1 MKKYY
6 SIKPEGKWFAKVPG
20 ADADPDINDGRQFRD
35 WIWGDKEGK
44 TLGWFKQSL
53 IGKVTGAAVQPLGED
68 MFFTIYLD
76 SDDAAQFKLYES
88 NFLSIANILGG
99 IDLNKNIE
107 LKAALNEK
115 RAWKNQ
121 YGKTV
126 IPTALY
132 ITQSGERI
140 AQTWPYDSEARWFTG
155 LPEAQVS
162 EKFGRKVRDTSL
174 MEAAFDTEIDTFI
187 QRVDESI
194 DKPTAT
200 VQEASVTV
208 SEGEDLAF

>member
-6 SIKPEGKWFAKVPG
+6 SIKSEGKWFAKVPG
-20 ADADPDINDGRQFRD
+20 ADADPDINDGREFRH
-35 WIWGDKEGK
+35 WSFGDKEGK

-53 IGKVTGAAVQPLGED
+53 IGKVAGAAVQPLGED

-76 SDDAAQFKLYES
+76 NDDAAQFKLYES
-88 NFLSIANILGG
+88 NFLGVANILGG
-99 IDLNKNIE
+99 IDLNKPIE

-126 IPTALY
+126 VPTALY

-140 AQTWPYDSEARWFTG
+140 TQTWPYDSEARWFTG
-155 LPEAQVS
+155 LRKAEVS
-162 EKFGRKVRDTSL
+162 EKFGRKVRDTSS

-187 QRVDESI
+187 QRVDENI

-208 SEGEDLAF
+208 SVGEDLAF

>member
-6 SIKPEGKWFAKVPG
+6 SIKSEGKWFAKVPG
-20 ADADPDINDGRQFRD
+20 ADADPDINDGREWRH
-35 WIWGDKEGK
+35 WKIPNKEGK

-53 IGKVTGAAVQPLGED
+53 QGKVAGAAVQPLGED
-68 MFFTIYLD
+68 MYFTIYLD
-76 SDDAAQFKLYES
+76 NDDAAQFKLYES
-88 NFLSIANILGG
+88 CFLGLANILGQ
-99 IDLNKNIE
+99 INLNEPIE
-107 LKAALNEK
+107 LKAALNQK

-121 YGKTV
+121 YNKTV

-140 AQTWPYDSEARWFTG
+140 AQTWPYDSETRWFTG
-155 LPEAQVS
+155 LPKAETS
-162 EKFGRKVRDTSL
+162 EKFGRTVRDTSL
-174 MEAAFDTEIDTFI
+174 TEAAFDTEIDSFI
-187 QRVDESI
+187 QRVDANI

-208 SEGEDLAF
+208 SVGEDLAF